1 MKIKFIL
8 YTVVIGLMFSISS
21 CKTYYIPVD
30 SFKQQFAVWDTSKFK
45 QVKTQGPMGDVIT
58 YKTYPIDVI
67 KCKDKDG
74 NQVALT
80 NSPALEIRFTDIN
93 NKRTTFYFD
102 RIFVKGDSVQGGQS
116 RIITSLIK
124 TIPLKTVK
132 LIEIQNGGKKFKYV
146 D

>member
-1 MKIKFIL
+1 MKIKYLL
-8 YTVVIGLMFSISS
+8 YTIAIGLLFCITS
-21 CKTYYIPVD
+21 CKTYYISVD
-30 SFKQQFAVWDTSKFK
+30 SFKQQFAVSDTSKFK
-45 QVKTQGPMGDVIT
+45 QVKTQGPLGDVVK

-67 KCKDKDG
+67 KCADKNG
-74 NQVALT
+74 NQVTLT

-116 RIITSLIK
+116 RIITSMVK
-124 TIPLKTVK
+124 TIPLNTVK
-132 LIEIQNGGKKFKYV
+132 LIEIQDGGKKFKYV